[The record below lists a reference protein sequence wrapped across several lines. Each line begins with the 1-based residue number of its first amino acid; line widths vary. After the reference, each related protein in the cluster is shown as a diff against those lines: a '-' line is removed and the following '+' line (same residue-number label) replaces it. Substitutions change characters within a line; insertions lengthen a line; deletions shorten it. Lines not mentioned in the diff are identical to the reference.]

1 MTNEKIKILEKMFN
15 KQQNKYI
22 KVKIYTAIRK
32 LKIKKVKRSIFDLLV
47 EEM

>member
-1 MTNEKIKILEKMFN
+1 MTDEKIKILEKMFN

-22 KVKIYTAIRK
+22 KVKIYTVIRK

-47 EEM
+47 DEM